1 MIKET
6 AKAQR
11 AAERSRNAAIR
22 EQERH
27 LRLQRQYER
36 ENERAI
42 RQSIREQKAYEKEQK
57 VLYIEGRKEETNDY
71 NEEILYR
78 LNEFKTII
86 SETLGVDD
94 KISFESLYKKDE
106 YPAYVEPHVKR
117 LPANSIPERESFF
130 AGVAMEA
137 PFIEKITGLGKK
149 RVSDLLKQR
158 RIHTTMPFVIMSL
171 QK

>member
-1 MIKET
+1 MARSFGSTVNKMIKET
-6 AKAQR
+6 AKVQR

-42 RQSIREQKAYEKEQK
+42 KQSIREQNAYVKEQK

-86 SETLGVDD
+86 SETIGVDD
-94 KISFESLYKKDE
+94 MISFESLYKKDE
-106 YPAYVEPHVKR
+106 YPEFVVPYVKP
-117 LPANSIPERESFF
+117 LPA
-130 AGVAMEA
+130 
-137 PFIEKITGLGKK
+137 
-149 RVSDLLKQR
+149 D
-158 RIHTTMPFVIMSL
+158 
-171 QK
+171 